1 MKMRKTEELTNLDL
15 QKPKLKDLEGTKSLQ
30 CHPEPL
36 VPLDVLYHLLVIRL
50 LDLFIIA
57 CL

>member
-1 MKMRKTEELTNLDL
+1 MRQTEELTNLDL
-15 QKPKLKDLEGTKSLQ
+15 QRPKLKDLAGTKSLQ

-36 VPLDVLYHLLVIRL
+36 VPLDILYHLLVIRL

>member
-1 MKMRKTEELTNLDL
+1 MEMRQTEKLTNLDL
-15 QKPKLKDLEGTKSLQ
+15 QRPKLKDLEGTKSLQ

-36 VPLDVLYHLLVIRL
+36 VPLDLLYHLLATRL
-50 LDLFIIA
+50 RDLFIIA